1 MSIRDRRVRRRFSLA
16 SVAVVLLLCLSFV
29 SSVAESSPVTQ
40 QGSVPCLS
48 SSDTLEDLVYCFY
61 DYVPDRYS
69 KDGRDGFDVP
79 TPEELMQWRE
89 VVERMMDGECE
100 TIDLSAYDWGGDFTV
115 TTFADVEVGSSYCIL
130 METRYETY
138 PDPAGPRLAHGWGTF
153 IYNPVPLR
161 ELSIGAPHVKYEAWT
176 DREAAGI
183 FKRTQSRTLLMN
195 GAHRYASDVDSG
207 CQASPTANG
216 PTLRTTRSTCS
227 TPPWRS

>member
-1 MSIRDRRVRRRFSLA
+1 M
-16 SVAVVLLLCLSFV
+16 
-29 SSVAESSPVTQ
+29 TQ